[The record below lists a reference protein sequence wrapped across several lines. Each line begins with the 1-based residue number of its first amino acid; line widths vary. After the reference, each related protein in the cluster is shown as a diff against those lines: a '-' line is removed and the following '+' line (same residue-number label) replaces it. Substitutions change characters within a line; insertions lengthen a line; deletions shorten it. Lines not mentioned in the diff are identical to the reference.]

1 MYIKYFLVFV
11 EIILLDF
18 FIFKIYALS
27 TPLILILSE
36 KENVENIFYNNLH
49 VLWKIYVLA

>member
-36 KENVENIFYNNLH
+36 RENVENIFYNNLH
-49 VLWKIYVLA
+49 VLWKIYV